1 MAKKA
6 VKKKAVKKTVPV
18 KAAPAKKA
26 AVKKTAV
33 KKVVKKVSRPSGS
46 AEKKIAPARPEKLA
60 GTSLGRPLVTAEE
73 KLYFLF
79 REDYHA
85 RQVFEFLRIETVGE
99 LERFSPQE
107 IIHILSTP
115 IRRTVD
121 GIRKQLARQKRY
133 LREDIE
139 FARKFRDV
147 DPPRSTGTS
156 SASS

>member
-6 VKKKAVKKTVPV
+6 VKKKPVKKVV
-18 KAAPAKKA
+18 AAKASPAKKA
-26 AVKKTAV
+26 AAKKVAT
-33 KKVVKKVSRPSGS
+33 KKVVKKVVRKTPPPAAKKASETTRP
-46 AEKKIAPARPEKLA
+46 AKPA
-60 GTSLGRPLVTAEE
+60 GDSLGRPMVTAEE

-85 RQVFEFLRIETVGE
+85 RQVFEFLRVETVGE

-121 GIRKQLARQKRY
+121 SIRKRLAREKRH
-133 LREDIE
+133 LRDDVE
-139 FARKFRDV
+139 FARKFRDSE
-147 DPPRSTGTS
+147 PSPKPS
-156 SASS
+156 